1 MDLLT
6 TLILNKLKHRKGDIT
21 PTGTINI
28 TANGETDV
36 TTYAT
41 ANVNVQD
48 DIIYANITNRITNTG
63 AAWTAVKVPM
73 ETATTSLTS
82 SKLSLTEDG
91 GIKIGS
97 GVSKILVSAKLT
109 YFSYN
114 ATGEVDISIY
124 KNSTEVLHVYESS
137 KVANEISSI
146 NLNPVVITCEPDDVF
161 YLYVNKNSAT
171 SMTILEGAG
180 TNLTIEVAG

>member
-6 TLILNKLKHRKGDIT
+6 TLILNKLKNRKGGIT

-28 TANGETDV
+28 TTNGETDV

-63 AAWTAVKVPM
+63 AAWAGVKVPM

-97 GVSKILVSAKLT
+97 GVSKIMVSAKLT

-114 ATGEVDISIY
+114 STGEVDISIY
-124 KNSTEVLHVYESS
+124 KNSTEIFHAYESA
-137 KVANEISSI
+137 KVSGEIHSI
-146 NLNPVVITCEPDDVF
+146 NLNPVLTSCAENDVF
-161 YLYVNKNSAT
+161 YLYVNKNASS
-171 SMTILEGAG
+171 SMTILEGAS
-180 TNLTIEVAG
+180 TNIVVEVAG